1 MVGVERVADHLA
13 IRKSSFL
20 HFWVV
25 VFEGDKKLHKLQ
37 TPIQVAESDE
47 FPRLVAKFGRWQCI
61 YAGFSFVSSRK
72 AKVVQFWG
80 SRAVRAVAAG
90 PLQKSL
96 ISLGK
101 MR

>member
-1 MVGVERVADHLA
+1 MVGVEHVADHLA

-37 TPIQVAESDE
+37 T
-47 FPRLVAKFGRWQCI
+47 
-61 YAGFSFVSSRK
+61 VSSRK
-72 AKVVQFWG
+72 EKVVQFWG